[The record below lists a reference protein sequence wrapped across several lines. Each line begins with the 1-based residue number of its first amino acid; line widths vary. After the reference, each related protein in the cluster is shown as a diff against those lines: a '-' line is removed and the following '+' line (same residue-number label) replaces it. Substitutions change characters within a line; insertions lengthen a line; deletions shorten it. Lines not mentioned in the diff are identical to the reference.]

1 MQKVINH
8 SERGHAILSPSSS
21 ERWLNCTPSA
31 RLADAAGSKTSE
43 YAEEG
48 TTAHE
53 LAEHVLG
60 CWTDGTFLPE
70 CEEMPVPENIASNKY
85 YSEEMKEAISHYVNF
100 VTGEFYEMQKGPFG
114 GPVTMR
120 LEEKLDISG
129 YAPESF
135 GSADVSLVSEQIL
148 HIIDLKYGKGVKV
161 PAESP
166 QFKMYALGVLAKFG
180 GPKVKRIRMSV
191 AQPRLKHFETI
202 EVDVR
207 DLLDWA
213 EKVLRPKAKLAYE
226 GKGEQVVGS
235 WCQFCPVKA
244 TCRAQ
249 RDEIVHDF
257 EEYPDTPHLLTDE
270 EIVDM
275 LGKLD
280 RYRSWF
286 ESLNQYAYAE
296 AMKGKKWDGYKLVE
310 GRSARKI
317 VDPDKV
323 RDKLLKT
330 YLEDEVLNISLKGIT
345 DLEKL
350 MGKKVFAA
358 EIGEYVKSQPGAP
371 KLVPDSHPGKDY
383 ERDTASDFD
392 IEG

>member
-1 MQKVINH
+1 MQERVNH

-53 LAEHVLG
+53 LAEYALKS
-60 CWTDGTFLPE
+60 WTDGTFYPE
-70 CEEMPVPENIASNKY
+70 CDELPVPREIASNKY

-100 VTGEFYEMQKGPFG
+100 VTGEFYEMCKGPFG
-114 GPVTMR
+114 GETKMI
-120 LEEKLDISG
+120 LETTLDISDF
-129 YAPESF
+129 APESF
-135 GSADVSLVSEQIL
+135 GSADVAIISEQII
-148 HIIDLKYGKGVKV
+148 HVIDLKYGKGVKV
-161 PAESP
+161 SADSP
-166 QFKMYALGVLAKFG
+166 QFKMYALGALTKFNKG
-180 GPKVKRIRMSV
+180 DIRYVRMSV
-191 AQPRLKHFETI
+191 GQPRLNHYDTI
-202 EVDVR
+202 SMRVD
-207 DLLDWA
+207 DLLQWA
-213 EKVLRPKAKLAYE
+213 EEVLKPKAKLAYE

-235 WCQFCPVKA
+235 WCRFCPVKA

-249 RDEIVHDF
+249 KNEIIKDF
-257 EEYPDTPHLLTDE
+257 EDHPDTLLMTDE

-275 LGKLD
+275 LGKID
-280 RYRSWF
+280 RYKSWL
-286 ESLNQYAYAE
+286 ESINQYAYSE

-323 RDKLLKT
+323 RDKLLNT

-358 EIGEYVKSQPGAP
+358 EIGEYVKSQPGSP

-383 ERDTASDFD
+383 DTASDFD

>member
-1 MQKVINH
+1 MQERVNH

-53 LAEHVLG
+53 LAEYALKS
-60 CWTDGTFLPE
+60 WIYGTFYPE
-70 CEEMPVPENIASNKY
+70 CEELPVSREIASNRY
-85 YSEEMKEAISHYVNF
+85 YSEEMKEAISRYVDF
-100 VTGEFYEMQKGPFG
+100 VTGEFYEMQKGPLG
-114 GPVTMR
+114 GPVATY
-120 LEEKLDISG
+120 LEEKLDISK
-129 YAPESF
+129 YAPDSF
-135 GSADVSLVSEQIL
+135 GSADVSLVSEQIV

-161 PAESP
+161 PVESP
-166 QFKMYALGVLAKFG
+166 QFKMYALGVLTKFG
-180 GPKVKRIRMSV
+180 GPKVKRVRMSV
-191 AQPRLKHFETI
+191 AQPRLNHYDTI
-202 EVDVR
+202 EMGVSN
-207 DLLDWA
+207 LLEWA
-213 EKVLRPKAKLAYE
+213 EEVLKPKAKLAYE

-249 RDEIVHDF
+249 KNEVIKDF
-257 EEYPDTPHLLTDE
+257 EDHPDTLIMTDE
-270 EIVDM
+270 EIVEM
-275 LGKLD
+275 IGKID
-280 RYRSWF
+280 RYKSWL
-286 ESLNQYAYAE
+286 ESINQYAYTE
-296 AMKGKKWDGYKLVE
+296 AMKGKKWNGYKLVE

-323 RDKLLKT
+323 RDRLLNT

-358 EIGEYVKSQPGAP
+358 EFGEYVKSQPGSP

-383 ERDTASDFD
+383 DTASDFD

>member
-1 MQKVINH
+1 MPKLINH

-70 CEEMPVPENIASNKY
+70 CEEIPVPENIASNKY
-85 YSEEMKEAISHYVNF
+85 YSEEMKEAISHYVAF

-114 GPVTMR
+114 GSVRMY

-129 YAPESF
+129 YAPGSF
-135 GSADVSLVSEQIL
+135 GSADVSLVSEQML
-148 HIIDLKYGKGVKV
+148 HVIDLKYGKGVKV

-180 GPKVKRIRMSV
+180 GAKVKRIRMSV

-202 EVDVR
+202 EVDVK

-235 WCQFCPVKA
+235 WCQFCPVKV

-249 RDEIVHDF
+249 KNEIIKDF
-257 EEYPDTPHLLTDE
+257 EDHPDALIMTDE
-270 EIVDM
+270 EIVEM
-275 LGKLD
+275 LGKID
-280 RYRSWF
+280 RYKSWL
-286 ESLNQYAYAE
+286 ESINQYAYAE

-310 GRSARKI
+310 GRSARKVI
-317 VDPDKV
+317 EPDKV

>member
-1 MQKVINH
+1 MQERVNH
-8 SERGHAILSPSSS
+8 SERGHAVLSPSSS

-53 LAEHVLG
+53 LAEYALKS
-60 CWTDGTFLPE
+60 WIYGTFYPE
-70 CEEMPVPENIASNKY
+70 CEELPVSQEIASNRY
-85 YSEEMKEAISHYVNF
+85 YSEEMKEAISRYVDF
-100 VTGEFYEMQKGPFG
+100 VTGEFYEIQKGPLG
-114 GPVTMR
+114 GPVATY
-120 LEEKLDISG
+120 LEEKLDISK
-129 YAPESF
+129 YAPDSF
-135 GSADVSLVSEQIL
+135 GSADVSLVSEQVV

-161 PAESP
+161 PVESP
-166 QFKMYALGVLAKFG
+166 QFKMYALGVLTKFG
-180 GPKVKRIRMSV
+180 GPKVKRVRMSV
-191 AQPRLKHFETI
+191 AQPRLNHYDTI
-202 EVDVR
+202 EMGVSN
-207 DLLDWA
+207 LLEWA
-213 EKVLRPKAKLAYE
+213 EEVLKPKAKLAYE

-235 WCQFCPVKA
+235 WCRFCPVKA

-249 RDEIVHDF
+249 KNEIIKDF
-257 EEYPDTPHLLTDE
+257 EDHPDTLLMTDE

-275 LGKLD
+275 LGKID
-280 RYRSWF
+280 RYKSWL
-286 ESLNQYAYAE
+286 ESINQYAYTE
-296 AMKGKKWDGYKLVE
+296 AVKGKKWDGYKLVE

-358 EIGEYVKSQPGAP
+358 EIGEYVKSQPGSP

-383 ERDTASDFD
+383 DTASDFD

>member
-1 MQKVINH
+1 M
-8 SERGHAILSPSSS
+8 SPSSS

-31 RLADAAGSKTSE
+31 RLAEAAGSKTSE

-53 LAEHVLG
+53 LAEYALKS
-60 CWTDGTFLPE
+60 WIAGTFYPE
-70 CEEMPVPENIASNKY
+70 CDEMPVPDEIAKNKY
-85 YSEEMKEAISHYVNF
+85 FSEEMRDAVGEYINF
-100 VTGEFYEMQKGPFG
+100 VVGEFYEMQKGPLG
-114 GPVTMR
+114 GSVATY
-120 LEEKLDISG
+120 LEEKLDISKF
-129 YAPESF
+129 APESF
-135 GSADVSLVSEQIL
+135 GSADVTLLSPSIL

-166 QFKMYALGVLAKFG
+166 QFKMYALGALAKFNNG
-180 GPKVKRIRMSV
+180 SIKYVRMSV
-191 AQPRLKHFETI
+191 GQPRLKHYDTI
-202 EVDVR
+202 EMSVP
-207 DLLDWA
+207 DLLEWA
-213 EKVLRPKAKLAYE
+213 TKILQPKAKLAFE
-226 GKGEQVVGS
+226 GKGKQVVGS

-249 RDEIVHDF
+249 KDEIAHDF
-257 EEYPDTPHLLTDE
+257 EEHPDTLVMTDE

-280 RYRSWF
+280 RYKSWL

-310 GRSARKI
+310 GRTARKI

-323 RDKLLKT
+323 RNILLKE
-330 YLEDEVLNISLKGIT
+330 YLEDEVLNINLKGIT

-350 MGKKVFAA
+350 VGKKVFTAKF
-358 EIGEYVKSQPGAP
+358 GDYVKSQPGAP
-371 KLVPDSHPGKDY
+371 KLVPDSHNGKDY
-383 ERDTASDFD
+383 DVLSDFD
-392 IEG
+392 IES

>member
-1 MQKVINH
+1 MPKLINH

-70 CEEMPVPENIASNKY
+70 CEEIPVPENIASNKY
-85 YSEEMKEAISHYVNF
+85 YSEEMKEAISHYVAF
-100 VTGEFYEMQKGPFG
+100 VTGEFYEMQKGLFG
-114 GPVTMR
+114 GPVTMH

-135 GSADVSLVSEQIL
+135 GSADVSLVSEQML

-202 EVDVR
+202 EVDIK
-207 DLLDWA
+207 DLLVWA

-249 RDEIVHDF
+249 KNEIIKDF
-257 EEYPDTPHLLTDE
+257 EEHPDTLVMSDE
-270 EIVDM
+270 EIVEM
-275 LGKLD
+275 IGKID
-280 RYRSWF
+280 RYKSWL
-286 ESLNQYAYAE
+286 ESINQYAYTE

>member
-1 MQKVINH
+1 MQERVNH
-8 SERGHAILSPSSS
+8 SERGHAVLSPSSS

-31 RLADAAGSKTSE
+31 RLAEEAGSKTSE

-53 LAEHVLG
+53 LAEYALKS
-60 CWTDGTFLPE
+60 WIYGTFYPE
-70 CEEMPVPENIASNKY
+70 CDELPVPQKIASNKD
-85 YSEEMKEAISHYVNF
+85 YSEEMKEAISRYVDF
-100 VTGEFYEMQKGPFG
+100 VTGEFYEIQKGPFG
-114 GPVTMR
+114 GSVATY
-120 LEEKLDISG
+120 LEEELDISK
-129 YAPESF
+129 YAPDSF
-135 GSADVSLVSEQIL
+135 GSADVSLVSEQMV

-161 PAESP
+161 PVESP
-166 QFKMYALGVLAKFG
+166 QFKMYALGALAKFG
-180 GPKVKRIRMSV
+180 GPKVKRVRMSV
-191 AQPRLKHFETI
+191 AQPRLNHYDTI
-202 EVDVR
+202 EMGVS
-207 DLLDWA
+207 DLLEWA
-213 EKVLRPKAKLAYE
+213 EEVLKPKSKLAYE

-235 WCQFCPVKA
+235 WCRFCPVKA

-249 RDEIVHDF
+249 RNEITKDF
-257 EEYPDTPHLLTDE
+257 EDHPDTLLMTDE

-275 LGKLD
+275 LSKID
-280 RYRSWF
+280 RYKSWL
-286 ESLNQYAYAE
+286 ESINQYAYSE
-296 AMKGKKWDGYKLVE
+296 AMKGKKWNGYKLVE

-323 RDKLLKT
+323 RDKLLNT

-358 EIGEYVKSQPGAP
+358 EFGEYVKSQPGAP

-383 ERDTASDFD
+383 DTASDFD

>member
-1 MQKVINH
+1 MQERVNH
-8 SERGHAILSPSSS
+8 SERGHAVLSPSSA

-31 RLADAAGSKTSE
+31 RLAEEAGSKTSE
-43 YAEEG
+43 YSEEG

-53 LAEHVLG
+53 LAEYALKS
-60 CWTDGTFLPE
+60 WIYGTFYPE
-70 CEEMPVPENIASNKY
+70 CDELPVPQEIASNKY
-85 YSEEMKEAISHYVNF
+85 YSEEMKESILRYVDF

-114 GPVTMR
+114 GPVATY
-120 LEEKLDISG
+120 LEEKLDISK
-129 YAPESF
+129 YAPDSF
-135 GSADVSLVSEQIL
+135 GSADVSLVSEQIV

-161 PAESP
+161 PVESP
-166 QFKMYALGVLAKFG
+166 QFKMYALGVLTKFG
-180 GPKVKRIRMSV
+180 GPKVKRVRMSV
-191 AQPRLKHFETI
+191 AQPRLNHYDTI
-202 EVDVR
+202 EMDVP
-207 DLLDWA
+207 DLLEWA
-213 EKVLRPKAKLAYE
+213 EEVLKPKAKLAYE

-249 RDEIVHDF
+249 RNEIVRDF
-257 EEYPDTPHLLTDE
+257 EDHPDTLLMTDE

-275 LGKLD
+275 LSKID
-280 RYRSWF
+280 RYKSWL
-286 ESLNQYAYAE
+286 ESINQYAYSE
-296 AMKGKKWDGYKLVE
+296 AVKGKKWNGYKLVE

-323 RDKLLKT
+323 RDKLLNT

-358 EIGEYVKSQPGAP
+358 EFGEYVKSQPGAP

-383 ERDTASDFD
+383 DTASDFD
-392 IEG
+392 IEC

>member
-1 MQKVINH
+1 MQERINH
-8 SERGHAILSPSSS
+8 SERGHAVLSPSSS

-31 RLADAAGSKTSE
+31 RLAEEAGSKTSE

-48 TTAHE
+48 TVAHE
-53 LAEHVLG
+53 LAEYALKS
-60 CWTDGTFLPE
+60 WIYGTFYPE
-70 CEEMPVPENIASNKY
+70 CEELPVSPEIASNKY
-85 YSEEMKEAISHYVNF
+85 YSEEMKEAISRYVDF
-100 VTGEFYEMQKGPFG
+100 VTGEFYEMQKGPLG
-114 GPVTMR
+114 GPVATY
-120 LEEKLDISG
+120 LEEKLDISK
-129 YAPESF
+129 YAPDSF
-135 GSADVSLVSEQIL
+135 GSADVSLVSEQIV
-148 HIIDLKYGKGVKV
+148 HIVDLKYGKGVKV
-161 PAESP
+161 PVESP
-166 QFKMYALGVLAKFG
+166 QFKMYALGVLTKFG
-180 GPKVKRIRMSV
+180 GPKVKRVRMSV
-191 AQPRLKHFETI
+191 AQPRLNHYDTI
-202 EVDVR
+202 EMGVS
-207 DLLDWA
+207 DLLEWA
-213 EKVLRPKAKLAYE
+213 EGVLKPKAKLAYE

-249 RDEIVHDF
+249 RNEIIKDF
-257 EEYPDTPHLLTDE
+257 EDHPDTLLMTDE

-275 LGKLD
+275 LGKID
-280 RYRSWF
+280 RYKSWL
-286 ESLNQYAYAE
+286 ESINQYAYSE

-317 VDPDKV
+317 VEPDKV
-323 RDKLLKT
+323 RDKLLNT

-358 EIGEYVKSQPGAP
+358 EVGEYVKSQPGSP

-383 ERDTASDFD
+383 DTASDFD

>member
-1 MQKVINH
+1 MQERVNH

-31 RLADAAGSKTSE
+31 RLAEEAGSKTSE

-53 LAEHVLG
+53 LAEYALKS
-60 CWTDGTFLPE
+60 WIYGTFYPE
-70 CEEMPVPENIASNKY
+70 CEELPVSQEIASNRY
-85 YSEEMKEAISHYVNF
+85 YSEEMKEAISRYVDF
-100 VTGEFYEMQKGPFG
+100 VTGEFYEIQKGPLG
-114 GPVTMR
+114 GPVATY
-120 LEEKLDISG
+120 LEEKLDISK
-129 YAPESF
+129 YAPDSF
-135 GSADVSLVSEQIL
+135 GSADVSLVSEQIV

-161 PAESP
+161 PVESP

-180 GPKVKRIRMSV
+180 GPKVKRVRMSV
-191 AQPRLKHFETI
+191 AQPRLNHYDTI
-202 EVDVR
+202 EMGVS
-207 DLLDWA
+207 DLLEWA
-213 EKVLRPKAKLAYE
+213 EEVLKPKAKLAYE

-235 WCQFCPVKA
+235 WCRFCPVKA

-249 RDEIVHDF
+249 KNEIIKDF
-257 EEYPDTPHLLTDE
+257 EDHPDTLLMMDE

-275 LGKLD
+275 LGKID
-280 RYRSWF
+280 RYKSWL
-286 ESLNQYAYAE
+286 ESINQYAYTE
-296 AMKGKKWDGYKLVE
+296 AMKGKKWNGYKLVE

-317 VDPDKV
+317 VEPDKV
-323 RDKLLKT
+323 RDRLLNT

-358 EIGEYVKSQPGAP
+358 EVGEYVKSQPGSP

-383 ERDTASDFD
+383 DVSSDFD

>member
-1 MQKVINH
+1 M
-8 SERGHAILSPSSS
+8 SPSSS

-31 RLADAAGSKTSE
+31 RLAEAAGSKTSE

-53 LAEHVLG
+53 LAEYALKS
-60 CWTDGTFLPE
+60 WIYGTFYPE
-70 CEEMPVPENIASNKY
+70 CDEMPVPDEIAKNKY
-85 YSEEMKEAISHYVNF
+85 FSEEMRDSVGEYVNF
-100 VTGEFYEMQKGPFG
+100 VVGEFYEMQKGPLG
-114 GPVTMR
+114 GSVATY
-120 LEEKLDISG
+120 LEEKLDISK
-129 YAPESF
+129 YAPDSF
-135 GSADVSLVSEQIL
+135 GSADVTLLSPSVL
-148 HIIDLKYGKGVKV
+148 HIVDLKYGKGVKV

-166 QFKMYALGVLAKFG
+166 QFKMYALGALVKFNNG
-180 GPKVKRIRMSV
+180 SIKYVRMSV
-191 AQPRLKHFETI
+191 GQPRLHHYDTI
-202 EVDVR
+202 EMSVP
-207 DLLDWA
+207 DLLEWA
-213 EKVLRPKAKLAYE
+213 AKVLQPKAKLAFE
-226 GKGEQVVGS
+226 GKGKQVVGG

-249 RDEIVHDF
+249 KDEIAHDF
-257 EEYPDTPHLLTDE
+257 EEHPDTLVMTDE

-280 RYRSWF
+280 RYKSWL

-310 GRSARKI
+310 GRTARKI

-323 RDKLLKT
+323 RNILLKE

-350 MGKKVFAA
+350 VGKKVFTAKL
-358 EIGEYVKSQPGAP
+358 GKYVKSQPGAP
-371 KLVPDSHPGKDY
+371 KLVPDNHPGKDY
-383 ERDTASDFD
+383 DVSSDFD
-392 IEG
+392 IES

>member
-1 MQKVINH
+1 MQERVNH
-8 SERGHAILSPSSS
+8 SERGHAVLSPSSS

-31 RLADAAGSKTSE
+31 RLAEEAGSKTSE

-53 LAEHVLG
+53 LAEYALES
-60 CWTDGTFLPE
+60 WIYGTFYPE
-70 CEEMPVPENIASNKY
+70 CDELPVPQKIASNKD
-85 YSEEMKEAISHYVNF
+85 YSEEMKEAISRYVDF

-114 GPVTMR
+114 GSVATY
-120 LEEKLDISG
+120 LEEELDISK
-129 YAPESF
+129 YAPDSF
-135 GSADVSLVSEQIL
+135 GSADVSLVSEQIV

-161 PAESP
+161 PVENP

-180 GPKVKRIRMSV
+180 GPKVKRVRMSV
-191 AQPRLKHFETI
+191 AQPRLNHYDTI
-202 EVDVR
+202 EMGVS
-207 DLLDWA
+207 DLLEWA
-213 EKVLRPKAKLAYE
+213 EEVLKPKSKLAYE

-235 WCQFCPVKA
+235 WCRFCPVKA

-249 RDEIVHDF
+249 RNEITKDF
-257 EEYPDTPHLLTDE
+257 EDHPDTLLMTDE

-275 LGKLD
+275 LSKID
-280 RYRSWF
+280 RYKSWL
-286 ESLNQYAYAE
+286 ESINQYAYSE
-296 AMKGKKWDGYKLVE
+296 AMKGKKWNGYKLVE

-323 RDKLLKT
+323 RDKLLNT

-358 EIGEYVKSQPGAP
+358 EFGEYVKSQPGAP

-383 ERDTASDFD
+383 DTASDFD

>member
-1 MQKVINH
+1 MQERVNH

-31 RLADAAGSKTSE
+31 RLAEEAGSKTSE

-53 LAEHVLG
+53 LAEYALKS
-60 CWTDGTFLPE
+60 WIYGTFYPE
-70 CEEMPVPENIASNKY
+70 CDDLPVPQEIASNKY
-85 YSEEMKEAISHYVNF
+85 YSEEMKEAILRYVDF

-114 GPVTMR
+114 GPVATY
-120 LEEKLDISG
+120 LEEKLDISK
-129 YAPESF
+129 YAPDSF
-135 GSADVSLVSEQIL
+135 GSADVSLVSEQIV

-180 GPKVKRIRMSV
+180 GPKVKRVRMSV
-191 AQPRLKHFETI
+191 AQPRLNHYDTI
-202 EVDVR
+202 EMGVS
-207 DLLDWA
+207 DLLEWA
-213 EKVLRPKAKLAYE
+213 EEVLKPKAKLAYE

-249 RDEIVHDF
+249 RNEIMRDF
-257 EEYPDTPHLLTDE
+257 EDHPDTLLMTDE

-275 LGKLD
+275 LSKID
-280 RYRSWF
+280 RYKSWL
-286 ESLNQYAYAE
+286 ESINQYAYSE

-317 VDPDKV
+317 VEPDKV
-323 RDKLLKT
+323 RDRLLNT

-350 MGKKVFAA
+350 LGKKVFAT
-358 EIGEYVKSQPGAP
+358 EFGEYVKSQPGAP
-371 KLVPDSHPGKDY
+371 KLVPDSHPGKEY
-383 ERDTASDFD
+383 DTASDFD